1 MKICD
6 LRNAAIKVAISSTMA
21 QTMRHSAASRNAT
34 IQPGPAMNDFT
45 VLAMM
50 VIAKG
55 MPIQRRSGE
64 IENWTVGEAAAMMTS
79 CQCFARRVKFIS

>member
-1 MKICD
+1 
-6 LRNAAIKVAISSTMA
+6 
-21 QTMRHSAASRNAT
+21 
-34 IQPGPAMNDFT
+34 MNDFT
-45 VLAMM
+45 VLAMT

-55 MPIQRRSGE
+55 MPIQRGSGE